1 MDSGTK
7 PAPVNGS
14 SPNTNSPNTNKRKL
28 VVTVPYDLL
37 DVQRKLEAMFATK
50 IEWDDPHL
58 VGMATIDLILQQT
71 LPHLFQQCGAW
82 IEENALE
89 AIREY
94 RQGLDQ
100 AANDKKLEV
109 RRDLIELATLIQDKL
124 KVETDRINKPLLS
137 RIEELKGIAET
148 IGANY
153 SQYRWHDR
161 IAGFVCAVLLFLAA
175 FAAGM
180 VFEMT
185 RR

>member
-1 MDSGTK
+1 MDNGTK
-7 PAPVNGS
+7 PVPVNGS
-14 SPNTNSPNTNKRKL
+14 SPNTNKRRL
-28 VVTVPYDLL
+28 AAAIPYDLL
-37 DVQRKLEAMFATK
+37 DVQRKLEAIFAAK
-50 IEWDDPHL
+50 LDWDDPSF
-58 VGMATIDLILQQT
+58 VAMAGIDLIFQET

-161 IAGFVCAVLLFLAA
+161 IVGFVCAVLLFLVA
-175 FAAGM
+175 FASGM
-180 VFEMT
+180 VFEFA
-185 RR
+185 RK

>member
-7 PAPVNGS
+7 PASVPVNGS
-14 SPNTNSPNTNKRKL
+14 SPNTNKRKL
-28 VVTVPYDLL
+28 VAVPYDLL
-37 DVQRKLEAMFATK
+37 DVQKKLEAIFATR
-50 IEWDDPHL
+50 IDWDDPSF
-58 VGMATIDLILQQT
+58 VAMAGMDLIFQTTLQQ
-71 LPHLFQQCGAW
+71 CRAW
-82 IEENALE
+82 MEESALE

-94 RQGLDQ
+94 RQGLDK

-124 KVETDRINKPLLS
+124 KVETDRTNKPLLF

-161 IAGFVCAVLLFLAA
+161 IMGFVCGVLLFLVA
-175 FAAGM
+175 FGSGM
-180 VFEMT
+180 LFEMT
-185 RR
+185 RK